1 MMPAVETKHDVFRA
15 IADPTRRRILTLLT
29 EKEMSITSITKR
41 FPITRTAVNKHLMI
55 LTDAGLVASRKS
67 GREMRFK
74 LQPEPLKEVQQW
86 VSMFEKYWDDKLSS
100 LRQYVESDE

>member
-1 MMPAVETKHDVFRA
+1 MPDVETKHDVFRA

-55 LTDAGLVASRKS
+55 LTDAGLVVSRKN

>member
-1 MMPAVETKHDVFRA
+1 MPAVETKHDVFRA